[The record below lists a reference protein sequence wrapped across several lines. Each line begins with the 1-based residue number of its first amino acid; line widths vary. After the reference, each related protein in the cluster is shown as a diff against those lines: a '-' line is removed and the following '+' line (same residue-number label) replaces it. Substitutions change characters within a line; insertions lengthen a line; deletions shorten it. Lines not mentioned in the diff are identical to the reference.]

1 MQVQA
6 AAVSSNTVQPGTP
19 SQVSNPTLLDK
30 NAFLQLL
37 VAQLK
42 NQDPMSPMDSNQF
55 ISQMAQFSTV
65 EQLTNIYQTLDQ
77 MARENGLT
85 QGASLV
91 GRQVTMANNDGTT
104 VTGTVQKVA
113 LVDNN
118 VCLYV
123 NDKPYGMGQ
132 VTEVQ

>member
-1 MQVQA
+1 MQA
-6 AAVSSNTVQPGTP
+6 AAVSGNNLQPGTP
-19 SQVSNPTLLDK
+19 SQVANPMQLDK
-30 NAFLQLL
+30 DAFLQLL

-42 NQDPMSPMDSNQF
+42 NQDPMQPMDNNQF

-91 GRQVTMANNDGTT
+91 GHQVTLTADDGST

-113 LVDNN
+113 LVDNS

-123 NDKPYGMGQ
+123 NDKPYDMSQ
-132 VTEVQ
+132 LTEVQ